1 MSSDNK
7 YGSNLSIWEKL
18 RLIQEWA
25 PVLTFA
31 QAFLST
37 EDPHRKSLVVID
49 CCEWLAEKSGGTTH
63 DDELVSH
70 LSAVLRSKEGE
81 DFLRW
86 AISRVQAK

>member
-1 MSSDNK
+1 MTNENK
-7 YGSNLSIWEKL
+7 YGSNLSIWEKI

-31 QAFLST
+31 QAFVAT
-37 EDPHRKSLVVID
+37 TDPHRKALVVTD
-49 CCEWLAEKSGGTTH
+49 CCEWLASKTGGTTV

-81 DFLRW
+81 EFLRW
-86 AISRVQAK
+86 IISKVQA